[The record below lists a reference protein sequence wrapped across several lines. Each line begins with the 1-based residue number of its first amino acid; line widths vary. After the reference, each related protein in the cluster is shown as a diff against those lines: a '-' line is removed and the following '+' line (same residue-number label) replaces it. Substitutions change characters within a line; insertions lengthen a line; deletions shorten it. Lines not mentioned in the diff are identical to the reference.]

1 MIDFT
6 FTKAASTAQAVQL
19 GAAST
24 TAQQG
29 ATVRF
34 IAGGTTLVDLMKLDV
49 ETPRQVIDINRLDL
63 AQVIPNP
70 DGSLRVGALVR
81 NSDLA
86 HDPNVLRDYPVLS
99 QALLSGASGQLRN
112 MATTSG
118 NLLQRTRCTYFRDL
132 SFAECNKRT
141 PGSGCAAIGG
151 HNRIN
156 AVLGTSEDC
165 IATHP
170 SDMAVAMTAL
180 EASIHVEGAK
190 GSRDIP
196 IADFYKLPG
205 TTPHIENVLE
215 PGDLI
220 TYVTLPATDKSSRSL
235 YLKLRDR
242 ASYEFALASVAIV
255 AQAESG
261 RVRRVRIALGGVGT
275 RPWRSLEAEHAL
287 EGKSADEKTFRHA
300 ADAALEHARPQTENA
315 FKIELAKRCIVRAL
329 TTVTSQPASA

>member
-6 FTKAASTAQAVQL
+6 LTKAGSTAQAVQL
-19 GAAST
+19 GGAST

-49 ETPRQVIDINRLDL
+49 ETPRQVVDINRLEL
-63 AQVIPNP
+63 AQVMKNP
-70 DGSLRVGALVR
+70 DGSLRIGALVR

-86 HDPNVLRDYPVLS
+86 HDASVLSDYPVLS

-132 SFAECNKRT
+132 SFSECNKRT
-141 PGSGCAAIGG
+141 PGSGCAAIDG
-151 HNRIN
+151 HNRIH
-156 AVLGTSEDC
+156 AVLGTSEQC

-180 EASIHVEGAK
+180 EAVIHVEGTK
-190 GSRDIP
+190 GPRDIS
-196 IADFYKLPG
+196 IAEFFKVPG
-205 TTPHIENVLE
+205 TTPNIENALA

-220 TYVTLPATDKSSRSL
+220 TYITLPAAARGTRSG

-242 ASYEFALASVAIV
+242 ASYEFALASAAVV
-255 AQAESG
+255 AQVEG
-261 RVRRVRIALGGVGT
+261 GHVRRVRIALGGVGT
-275 RPWRSLEAEHAL
+275 KPWRSLEAEHAL
-287 EGKSADEKTFRHA
+287 EGKAADEASFRRA
-300 ADAALEHARPQTENA
+300 ADAALQHARPQTENA
-315 FKIELAKRCIVRAL
+315 FKIELAKLCIIRAL
-329 TTVTSQPASA
+329 KTVTSQPASA

>member
-6 FTKAASTAQAVQL
+6 LTQASSSRQAVAL
-19 GAAST
+19 GGAST

-49 ETPRQVIDINRLDL
+49 ETPRQVVDIHRLDL
-63 AQVIPNP
+63 AQVTPGS
-70 DGSLRVGALVR
+70 DGSLRIGALVR

-86 HDPNVLRDYPVLS
+86 HDPRVLRDYPVLS
-99 QALLSGASGQLRN
+99 EALLSGASAQLRN

-132 SFAECNKRT
+132 TFAECNKRT

-151 HNRIN
+151 QNRIH
-156 AVLGTSEDC
+156 AVLGTSADC

-180 EASIHVEGAK
+180 EARIHIQGVK
-190 GSRDIP
+190 GERE
-196 IADFYKLPG
+196 IAIGDFYKLPG
-205 TTPHIENVLE
+205 TTPHLENALV

-220 TYVTLPATDKSSRSL
+220 DYVTLPAPVRGARSV

-242 ASYEFALASVAIV
+242 ASYEFALASAAVVAAVEDGQI
-255 AQAESG
+255 
-261 RVRRVRIALGGVGT
+261 RHVRIALGGVGT

-287 EGKSADEKTFRHA
+287 AGKPPAAAAFRSAAEA
-300 ADAALEHARPQTENA
+300 AMRHARPQTENA
-315 FKIELAKRCIVRAL
+315 FKIELAKRALVRAL
-329 TTVTSQPASA
+329 TTATA

>member
-6 FTKAASTAQAVQL
+6 LTKATSLGQATEL
-19 GAAST
+19 AATSP

-34 IAGGTTLVDLMKLDV
+34 VAGGTTLVDLMKLDV
-49 ETPRQVIDINRLDL
+49 EIPRQVVDINRLAL
-63 AQVIPNP
+63 ASVSRNP
-70 DGSLRVGALVR
+70 DGSLQVGALVR
-81 NSDLA
+81 NADLA

-99 QALLSGASGQLRN
+99 QALLSGASAQLRN

-132 SFAECNKRT
+132 TFAACNKRT

-151 HNRIN
+151 HNRIH
-156 AVLGTSEDC
+156 AVLGTSEHC

-170 SDMAVAMTAL
+170 SDMAVAMMAL
-180 EASIHVEGAK
+180 EARIHVQGVKGA
-190 GSRDIP
+190 RE
-196 IADFYKLPG
+196 IAIGEFYRLPG
-205 TTPHIENVLE
+205 DTPHLENALM

-220 TYVTLPATDKSSRSL
+220 DYVTLPAQAAGSKSV

-242 ASYEFALASVAIV
+242 ASYEFALASAAVI
-255 AQAESG
+255 AQVDGG
-261 RVRRVRIALGGVGT
+261 RVRKVRIALGGVGT

-287 EGKSADEKTFRHA
+287 EGKPAEKAHFQAAAEAALRHA
-300 ADAALEHARPQTENA
+300 QPQTDNA
-315 FKIELAKRCIVRAL
+315 FKIDLAQRALVRAL
-329 TTVTSQPASA
+329 TTATA